1 MKTTFPALW
10 RMLLLFV
17 LVWTV
22 PAARA
27 GSNAEDIVGVDR
39 YGETAIRDLALRV
52 NDELDI
58 RKVNVAIVARAGRP
72 RSQLPDGV
80 NYTHVAFI
88 VFEPVVGADGKP
100 FHTYA
105 VYNLYQGPKGQE
117 RTSRLQ
123 QDLTYDFVAGVL
135 EPDVAV
141 CVPTE
146 ELQRRLLQAIRSP
159 AYQSLHI
166 SDYNLAAN
174 PWVDRYDN
182 CVTHTLKVCVAAIY
196 QTDDRQRIYANIRT
210 YFEPTRIRLNLLEK
224 LGSSL
229 VPDLRWED
237 AERGRLQTA
246 TYDSLRA
253 FLAAN
258 GLVKE
263 SFTVRIAGR

>member
-1 MKTTFPALW
+1 MKSTSPALW
-10 RMLLLFV
+10 RALLVFV
-17 LVWTV
+17 LFWTL
-22 PAARA
+22 PTAQA
-27 GSNAEDIVGVDR
+27 GSNSEEMVGVDR
-39 YGETAIRDLALRV
+39 YGAAPIQELALRL
-52 NDELDI
+52 NDELDA

-80 NYTHVAFI
+80 SYTHVAFI
-88 VFEPVVGADGKP
+88 VFEPVVGADGTP

-117 RTSRLQ
+117 RVSRLQ

-141 CVPTE
+141 CVPAE
-146 ELQRRLLQAIRSP
+146 ELQRRLLHAIRSP
-159 AYQSLHI
+159 AYQALHI
-166 SDYNLAAN
+166 PDYNLAAN

-196 QTDDRQRIYANIRT
+196 QTEDRQRIYGNIRA
-210 YFEPTRIRLNLLEK
+210 YFHPTRIRLNLLET
-224 LGSSL
+224 LGSSF

-253 FLAAN
+253 FLESN

-263 SFTVRIAGR
+263 TFIVRLAGH